1 MSNPY
6 GIDDRRRIEQ
16 FKGWVIPMLWAV
28 PCGIVVVLVMRLFS

>member
-16 FKGWVIPMLWAV
+16 FKGWLAV
-28 PCGIVVVLVMRLFS
+28 LGAVAAGVLIVLLKAVTGA